1 MWWYGCSNLPWMLF
15 GPVMMVVFIAACI
28 AMMFFMMRHWQPS
41 AHGPIEFFG
50 TRLGPWRN
58 IGSKDAT
65 KEQTS
70 AAFEEYREQA
80 LRRLE
85 EEQIAFKSFLDQL
98 RLAKD
103 RAEFDQFMT
112 QRKSA

>member
-1 MWWYGCSNLPWMLF
+1 MALF
-15 GPVMMVVFIAACI
+15 ET
-28 AMMFFMMRHWQPS
+28 H
-41 AHGPIEFFG
+41 
-50 TRLGPWRN
+50 LGLWRN
-58 IGSKDAT
+58 IERPDAA

-70 AAFEEYREQA
+70 IAFEEYREQT

-85 EEQIAFKSFLDQL
+85 DEQVAFKNFLDQL

-103 RAEFDQFMT
+103 RAEFDQFMG